1 MAMRPTIPEAIVRS
15 TLTPAIVESFQVQEY
30 LWLAASDS
38 PVNPRKLLSLEEVHE
53 RVVRHL
59 EGAQLKQP
67 ELFNARIK
75 DVTFDERGEP
85 SAQPHWQR
93 HPVSSRRR

>member
-1 MAMRPTIPEAIVRS
+1 MAMMPTIPEAIVRAV
-15 TLTPAIVESFQVQEY
+15 LTPAIVESFQLGEY

-38 PVNPRKLLSLEEVHE
+38 PANPNKLLAKEEVHK

-67 ELFNARIK
+67 ELFSARIR
-75 DVTFDERGEP
+75 DVTFDE
-85 SAQPHWQR
+85 SYCC
-93 HPVSSRRR
+93 S